1 MKPLVTHL
9 QTHDSDVANHPCSAL
24 RLFCDLLLGSIGELN
39 APCRTAGKGR
49 SIVSMVFLW

>member
-1 MKPLVTHL
+1 MKPLLTHL